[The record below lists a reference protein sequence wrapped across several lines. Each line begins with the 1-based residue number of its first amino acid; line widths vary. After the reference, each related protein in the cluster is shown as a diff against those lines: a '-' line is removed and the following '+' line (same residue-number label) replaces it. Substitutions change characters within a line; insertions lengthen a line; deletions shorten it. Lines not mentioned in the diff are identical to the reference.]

1 MNDHLYFN
9 HEEFGGNPYSMAA
22 MRNIQKRCIPDEPE
36 YFICPDCLNTSEID
50 GLCAECNLA
59 VMQET
64 VDRINRLGEEP
75 K

>member
-22 MRNIQKRCIPDEPE
+22 MRDMQKRSFPDEP
-36 YFICPDCLNTSEID
+36 FICPDCLNQSEID

-59 VMQET
+59 GMQET
-64 VDRINRLGEEP
+64 VDRINSLGEEL